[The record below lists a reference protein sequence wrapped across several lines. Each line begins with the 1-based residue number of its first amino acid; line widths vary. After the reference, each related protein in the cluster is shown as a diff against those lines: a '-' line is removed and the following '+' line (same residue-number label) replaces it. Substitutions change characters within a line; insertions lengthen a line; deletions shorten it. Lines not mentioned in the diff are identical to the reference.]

1 MNKTEVQEIIT
12 KKDLATLLTNI
23 QDALK
28 VYSVR
33 ELNDAILIALNEKFD
48 FKKEVDFVLK
58 SVASNYKIQRNLI
71 MKSKKRGEIQEARMV
86 VYAILHYDLEIS
98 TRQIAK
104 RIFKKYPNSIQ
115 DALKKF
121 RALEPEKF
129 SKDKGIMDR
138 YKECRK
144 ETVEFIITKKES

>member
-1 MNKTEVQEIIT
+1 MIS
-12 KKDLATLLTNI
+12 KKDLVNLITNL

-33 ELNDAILIALNEKFD
+33 ELNDALLIALNEKFD
-48 FKKEVDFVLK
+48 FKKEVDFVMR
-58 SVASNYKIQRNLI
+58 SVASNYKVQRSLI
-71 MKSKKRGEIQEARMV
+71 LTSKKRGEIQEARMI

-98 TRQIAK
+98 ARQIAK
-104 RIFKKYPNSIQ
+104 KIFNKYPNSIL

-121 RALEPEKF
+121 RELEPEKF

-144 ETVEFIITKKES
+144 ETVEFIITKKEN